1 MQLIRNIELGPQMPA
16 HASIHGECATA
27 VAIGNFDGL
36 HRGHAHVIEAML
48 GAAKAG
54 GLVPSVLTF
63 EPHPRRY
70 FAPDAPVFRLETLKQ
85 KLSRLREW
93 GVQRVYMPRF
103 NARFAAQSAEVFLQT
118 VLQRQLNARAVI
130 TGENFA
136 FGAKRGGNAAQL
148 IVWGA
153 QHGIAVQTL
162 AAVKIGDVV
171 CSSSAVRAAL
181 TQGDMA
187 QVAVLLGRSYQLTGR
202 VMHGDARGRQLGF
215 PTANV
220 QLSPGLKLPAYG
232 VYAVRMVIGGRVVPG
247 VANLGVRPTFGGAV
261 APRLEVHVFDFD
273 ADIYGA
279 AVTVELTQFIRP
291 EIKFATLDALK
302 AQIASDCTAARSV
315 V

>member
-118 VLQRQLNARAVI
+118 VLQRQLNARAVL

-136 FGAKRGGNAAQL
+136 VGATR
-148 IVWGA
+148 
-153 QHGIAVQTL
+153 HGIAVQTL